1 MKIRQ
6 NINSIFTSNTWALFE
21 ENISYL
27 IDCGDIDNILL
38 MLPRNSFIKGVFLT
52 HAHFDHIYGIK
63 KLLELFPSCLVYT
76 SEYGVK
82 GLSSDEL
89 NLSRYHT
96 EGESIE
102 FTSNNVRAL
111 KEGDVI
117 SLFNDNVKLLVMET
131 PGHDP
136 SCLTYRI
143 DDKIFTGDSYIPG
156 VKTITN
162 LPHGNKLAAKYS
174 EMRIKEV
181 IEKYKCDIHP
191 GHGEILHYQ

>member
-1 MKIRQ
+1 M
-6 NINSIFTSNTWALFE
+6 
-21 ENISYL
+21 YL
-27 IDCGDIDNILL
+27 VDCGDIDILL
-38 MLPRNSFIKGVFLT
+38 TVLPKGGSIKGVFLT
-52 HAHFDHIYGIK
+52 HTHFDHIYGVK
-63 KLLELFPSCLVYT
+63 RLLDLYPSCLVYT

-82 GLSSDEL
+82 GLSSDKL

-117 SLFNDNVKLLVMET
+117 SLFNGDIKLFVMET

-136 SCLTYRI
+136 SCLTYRV

-162 LPHGNKLAAKYS
+162 LPHGNKLAAKCS

-181 IEKYKCDIHP
+181 IEKYKCDIYP